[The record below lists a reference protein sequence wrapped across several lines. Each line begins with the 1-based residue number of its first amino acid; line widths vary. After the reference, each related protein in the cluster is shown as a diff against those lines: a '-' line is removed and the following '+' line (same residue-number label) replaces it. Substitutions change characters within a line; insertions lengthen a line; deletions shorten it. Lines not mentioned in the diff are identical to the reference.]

1 MPKSYIVAAA
11 GVVGFTLKH
20 ALKLSQIQALIA
32 VADTGSIR
40 AAARRVG
47 LTQPGLSK
55 SLRALEEELGVTLVH
70 RTSSGVSLT
79 PFGLAT
85 LKRGRG
91 ISQELDRLR
100 SEVQQMRGRL
110 EGQISVAVSP
120 NPALLLLPKVLH
132 RFHQAYPSVQ
142 VQVREAVYPDTLR
155 LLREG
160 LVDLALGAHPP
171 PTEVKQTEF
180 MVQPLY
186 ANRLV
191 VCGRRGHPLSGCA
204 TLAELL
210 HSPWVLHGPEDGPGS
225 MFAPTFRA
233 RGLEPPRAWTIS
245 HSLVTTLGLIE
256 SSDSLSLLPQRLVE
270 HDTMAARLT
279 ALPLTDLDALAEV
292 MLVVRAGQSATPMA
306 QKLIDMLRRTP
317 A

>member
-1 MPKSYIVAAA
+1 MPKSYIVRAVDA
-11 GVVGFTLKH
+11 VGFTLKH

-91 ISQELDRLR
+91 ISQELDQLR

-142 VQVREAVYPDTLR
+142 VHVREAVYPDTLR

-160 LVDLALGAHPP
+160 LVDLTLGAHPP

-191 VCGRRGHPLSGCA
+191 VCGRRGHPLSGCT

-225 MFAPTFRA
+225 MFALTFRA

-256 SSDSLSLLPQRLVE
+256 STDSLSLLPQRLVE

>member
-1 MPKSYIVAAA
+1 
-11 GVVGFTLKH
+11 
-20 ALKLSQIQALIA
+20 LKLSQLHALIA

-55 SLRALEEELGVTLVH
+55 SLRALEEELGVTLVN

-100 SEVQQMRGRL
+100 SEVHQMRGRL
-110 EGQISVAVSP
+110 DGQISVAVSP
-120 NPALLLLPKVLH
+120 SPALLLMPKVLA

-142 VQVREAVYPDTLR
+142 VHVCEAVYPDTLR

-160 LVDLALGAHPP
+160 LVDMALGAHPP
-171 PTEVKQTEF
+171 PTEVKQREF

-191 VCGRRGHPLSGCA
+191 VCARAGHPLAACT

-233 RGLEPPRAWTIS
+233 GGLEPPRAWTVS

-256 SSDSLSLLPQRLVE
+256 NTDSLSLLPQRLVE
-270 HDTMAARLT
+270 HASLKGRLT
-279 ALPLTDLDALAEV
+279 VLPLTDLEALAEV
-292 MLVVRAGQSATPMA
+292 VLVVRAAQTATPMA
-306 QKLIDMLRRTP
+306 RKLMDMLRRTP